1 MATFVEQA
9 VLKLTDQT
17 SKPANKI
24 NSALTKLFNTA
35 DKLKKL
41 DVKIN
46 VRVNGLD
53 RATSQF
59 KAATRAINTYNAAL
73 RRAGVGNGRQIA
85 PQINSGQLAA
95 LQSLTRSLRAYSA
108 AARAAAGAPAINA
121 RVRPGRSP
129 VPGIPQGGAGAVAGR
144 NSVNIHPSSWTPM
157 RSILAGFAAD
167 IGRNITHAI
176 ISGTKEGLKTSD
188 VADTRIRLQQLDGK
202 TQAAINKTIDKVF
215 ADQQKSATG
224 AIFSRGQIA
233 SIVSEVIPTVRGDAD
248 AIAKLTPMLT
258 QLAAMQIAQ
267 GEKTVTA
274 IDNAFK
280 FAKAGEQSGN
290 FTDASGKF
298 DANAATAFF
307 DTLKKVAPDIG
318 REFSG
323 SFVQQAIKYLRT
335 SKLTVDKQGLATA
348 LFLNEEM
355 GSTASVGINQAIKQ
369 LAGLGT
375 TKKVLANLEQFGF
388 ISTKEV
394 KSGKVGKKTRTET
407 VVDKPIDEDT
417 LRQDLL
423 RFITER
429 VIPQMSKEGLNPS
442 NPVDATKMANK
453 ISSDRT
459 AVDVISTLINRAAE
473 LRIQVDNALKRD
485 VSPDKI
491 DKTLSQSTTLSFESV
506 SNQFEGML
514 GEMAKSLSVV
524 LNPALQGVS
533 NTISSI
539 SALFSGE
546 ASGGQKLLAAAGLGA
561 TAGVGA
567 LGATSLAAFVTAG
580 PALNTAAGNLTLA
593 AGALSR
599 SAVAQGASGIA
610 GGAASAGA
618 GAAAGVGLRMLGG
631 ALRFAG
637 WAGVAAFAA
646 SIAWDKYQ
654 NGFQSDRFLSKPGDK
669 KSIGADERLEIVN
682 SIQKLEK
689 QIAENKAREKLPGTS
704 DVINQPLQ
712 TQLAEER
719 QKLRDSDEMIA
730 KWSATWQAGGESIN
744 ASLVTGAATLS
755 TGLDNGVAAGA
766 AKLAAT
772 GAELGATAGQT
783 IAGFGSQ
790 LGQAAGAAIAAAIAN
805 VSVRANVQA
814 GPNVG
819 TTKTND

>member
-9 VLKLTDQT
+9 VLRLTDQT
-17 SKPANKI
+17 SKPALKI
-24 NSALTKLFNTA
+24 NSALNKLFATA
-35 DKLKKL
+35 SKLKKL
-41 DVKIN
+41 DVKVN

-59 KAATRAINTYNAAL
+59 KAATRAVNTYNAAL
-73 RRAGVGNGRQIA
+73 RRAGMGGAGRSIA
-85 PQINSGQLAA
+85 PQVNAGQLAA
-95 LQSLTRSLRAYSA
+95 LNSLTRSLRAYSA
-108 AARAAAGAPAINA
+108 AARAAAGAPAINQ
-121 RVRPGRSP
+121 RVRPGAGA
-129 VPGIPQGGAGAVAGR
+129 VPRIPQGGGRAGG
-144 NSVNIHPSSWTPM
+144 SVSINPASWTPM
-157 RSILAGFAAD
+157 RHILSTFAAD
-167 IGRNITHAI
+167 IGRNVTRAI
-176 ISGTKEGLKTSD
+176 INGTREGLKTSD
-188 VADTRIRLQQLDGK
+188 VADTRMRLQQLDGK
-202 TQAAINKTIDKVF
+202 TQASINKTIDKVF
-215 ADQQKSATG
+215 ADQRNSATG
-224 AIFSRGQIA
+224 AVFSRGQIA

-267 GEKTVTA
+267 GEKTTTA
-274 IDNAFK
+274 IDSAFK

-298 DANAATAFF
+298 DAGAATAFF

-388 ISTKEV
+388 VSTKEV
-394 KSGKVGKKTRTET
+394 KSGKVGKRTRTET
-407 VVDKPIDEDT
+407 VVDAPIDEDT

-423 RFITER
+423 KFVTER
-429 VIPQMSKEGLNPS
+429 VIPQMVKEGLDPNKA
-442 NPVDATKMANK
+442 VDATKMANK

-473 LRIQVDNALKRD
+473 LRTQIDNALKRD
-485 VSPDKI
+485 VSEKVI
-491 DKTLSQSTTLSFESV
+491 DKNLSGSTTLSFEAV

-514 GEMAKSLSVV
+514 GEMAKSLNFI
-524 LNPALQGVS
+524 LNPALKGVA

-546 ASGGQKLLAAAGLGA
+546 ATGGQKLLAAAGLGA

-567 LGATSLAAFVTAG
+567 LGFSSLAAFVTAG
-580 PALNTAAGNLTLA
+580 PALNVAAGNLNIA
-593 AGALSR
+593 AAALSR
-599 SAVAQGASGIA
+599 SAIAQGASGVA
-610 GGAASAGA
+610 GGAVGAGA
-618 GAAAGVGLRMLGG
+618 GAAAGIAGRLLP

-637 WAGVAAFAA
+637 YAGIAALVASFV
-646 SIAWDKYQ
+646 IDKYQ
-654 NGFQSDRFLSKPGDK
+654 NGFQTDRFLSKPGDNK
-669 KSIGADERLEIVN
+669 KMALDERAELAA

-689 QIAENKAREKLPGTS
+689 QIAENKSREKLPGTS

-712 TQLAEER
+712 QRLAEER
-719 QKLRDSDEMIA
+719 LKLADSDAMIA
-730 KWSATWQAGGESIN
+730 KWSETWKSGGESIN
-744 ASLVTGAATLS
+744 ASLVAGASTLS
-755 TGLDNGVAAGA
+755 TGLEGGLVSGA
-766 AKLAAT
+766 AKITAT

-783 IAGFGSQ
+783 IAGFGAQ

-805 VSVRANVQA
+805 VSVKANVQT

-819 TTKTND
+819 TTKTTD

>member
-17 SKPANKI
+17 SAPANKI
-24 NSALTKLFNTA
+24 NASLNRLFATA
-35 DKLKKL
+35 NKLKKT
-41 DVKIN
+41 DIRIN
-46 VRVNGLD
+46 VRASGID
-53 RATSQF
+53 KIASQF
-59 KAATRAINTYNAAL
+59 KTATRAVNTYNAAL
-73 RRAGVGNGRQIA
+73 RRAGVGGPGRAIA
-85 PQINSGQLAA
+85 PQVNSGQLAA
-95 LQSLTRSLRAYSA
+95 LNSLTRSLRAYTA
-108 AARAAAGAPAINA
+108 AARAAAGAPAINQ
-121 RVRPGRSP
+121 RIRPGAGA
-129 VPGIPQGGAGAVAGR
+129 VPRIPQGGGAGGRGGVVAI
-144 NSVNIHPSSWTPM
+144 SPSSWTPM

-167 IGRNITHAI
+167 IGRHVTRAI
-176 ISGTKEGLKTSD
+176 ISGTREGLKTSD
-188 VADTRIRLQQLDGK
+188 VADTRMRLQQLDGK
-202 TQAAINKTIDKVF
+202 TQSAINKTIDKVF
-215 ADQQKSATG
+215 TDQQKSQTG
-224 AIFSRGQIA
+224 AVFSRGQIA

-267 GEKTVTA
+267 GEKTTTA

-388 ISTKEV
+388 VSTKEV
-394 KSGKVGKKTRTET
+394 KSGTVGKRKRTET

-423 RFITER
+423 KFITER
-429 VIPQMSKEGLNPS
+429 VIPQMVKEGLDPNK
-442 NPVDATKMANK
+442 PVDATKMANK

-459 AVDVISTLINRAAE
+459 AIDVISTLINRAAE
-473 LRIQVDNALKRD
+473 LRVQVDNALKRD
-485 VSPDKI
+485 VSENKI
-491 DKTLSQSTTLSFESV
+491 ASALSESTTLSFEAV

-514 GEMAKSLSVV
+514 GEMAKSLSFV
-524 LNPALQGVS
+524 LNPALKGVS

-539 SALFSGE
+539 SAMFSGD
-546 ASGGQKLLAAAGLGA
+546 ATGGQKLFAAAGIGV
-561 TAGVGA
+561 TAGAGA

-580 PALNTAAGNLTLA
+580 PALNTAAANLTLA

-599 SAVAQGASGIA
+599 GAVAQGASGLA
-610 GGAASAGA
+610 GGAAS

-637 WAGVAAFAA
+637 WAGIAAFAA
-646 SIAWDKYQ
+646 SIAYDKYQ
-654 NGFQSDRFLSKPGDK
+654 NGFQSDRLLSKPGDRQK
-669 KSIGADERLEIVN
+669 LAQDERNELIA

-689 QIAENKAREKLPGTS
+689 QIATNKEREKLPGTS

-712 TQLAEER
+712 QRLAEER
-719 QKLRDSDEMIA
+719 LKLADSDAMIA
-730 KWSATWQAGGESIN
+730 KWSETWKLGGESIN
-744 ASLVTGAATLS
+744 ASLVEGAGKIA
-755 TGLDNGVAAGA
+755 TGLDGGLANGA
-766 AKLAAT
+766 AKIAAT

-790 LGQAAGAAIAAAIAN
+790 LGAAAGQAIAAAIAN
-805 VSVRANVQA
+805 VSVKASVTA

>member
-24 NSALTKLFNTA
+24 NSALSKLFDTA
-35 DKLKKL
+35 SKLKKL
-41 DVKIN
+41 DIKIN

-59 KAATRAINTYNAAL
+59 KNATRAVNTYNAAL
-73 RRAGVGNGRQIA
+73 RRAGVGGPGRAIA
-85 PQINSGQLAA
+85 PQVNSGQLAA
-95 LQSLTRSLRAYSA
+95 LNSLTRSLRAYTA
-108 AARAAAGAPAINA
+108 AARAAAGAPAINQ

-129 VPGIPQGGAGAVAGR
+129 VPGIPQGGGAGGRGGVVAI
-144 NSVNIHPSSWTPM
+144 SPSSWTPM

-167 IGRNITHAI
+167 IGRHVTRAI
-176 ISGTKEGLKTSD
+176 ISGTREGLKTSD
-188 VADTRIRLQQLDGK
+188 VADTRMRLQQLDGK
-202 TQAAINKTIDKVF
+202 TQSAINKTIDKVF
-215 ADQQKSATG
+215 TDQQKSQTG
-224 AIFSRGQIA
+224 AVFSRGQIA

-388 ISTKEV
+388 VSTKEV
-394 KSGKVGKKTRTET
+394 KSGTVGKRKRTET

-423 RFITER
+423 KFIMER
-429 VIPQMSKEGLNPS
+429 VIPQMTKEGLNPN

-473 LRIQVDNALKRD
+473 LRVQVDNALKRD
-485 VSPDKI
+485 VSEKKI
-491 DKTLSQSTTLSFESV
+491 DTALSGSTTLSFEAV

-514 GEMAKSLSVV
+514 GEMAKSLNFI
-524 LNPALQGVS
+524 LNPALKGVS

-546 ASGGQKLLAAAGLGA
+546 ASGGQKLLAAVGLGA

-580 PALNTAAGNLTLA
+580 PALNTAAANLTLA

-599 SAVAQGASGIA
+599 VAVAQGTSGLA

-618 GAAAGVGLRMLGG
+618 GAAAGAGLRMLGG

-637 WAGVAAFAA
+637 WVGVATLAA
-646 SIAWDKYQ
+646 SIAYDKYQ
-654 NGFQSDRFLSKPGDK
+654 NGFKSDRFLSKPGDRQK
-669 KSIGADERLEIVN
+669 LAQDERNELIA

-689 QIAENKAREKLPGTS
+689 QIATNKEREKLPGTS

-712 TQLAEER
+712 QRLAEER
-719 QKLRDSDEMIA
+719 LKLADSDAMIA
-730 KWSATWQAGGESIN
+730 KWSETWKLGGESIN
-744 ASLVTGAATLS
+744 ASLVEGAGKIA
-755 TGLDNGVAAGA
+755 TGLDGGLANGA
-766 AKLAAT
+766 AKIAAT